1 MVKAVKAT
9 QASRK
14 RRLIVE
20 SRRPTYLPTPPPEAM
35 AALRLHQISRSF
47 GSTRVLDGVD
57 LDIRDGEFL
66 TLVGPSGCG
75 KTTLLRIIAGLDH
88 AEEGQVE
95 IDGALVDDLPPK
107 QRDVAMVFQS
117 YALYPYMTVAQNL
130 ALPLVMR
137 QLSRLQRLPLIGPWW
152 PGARARRREIDIA
165 VEQVAESVGLGQM
178 LHRRPA
184 QLSGGQRQRVALGR
198 AMVRRPKVFLM
209 DEPLSN
215 LDAKLRVDTRA
226 EIADLHRR
234 LGATFVYVTHDQ
246 VEAMTMSDRV
256 ALMMGGR
263 ILQLGTP
270 QEIYDDPLDLRV
282 AEFIGTPKINVLA
295 AEVREQRVHVGGA
308 AWPLSV
314 AAEVG
319 SKIDIAVRPEAWC
332 LNPGTTALSAT
343 YGRHDGLVSASVRH
357 LESLGSETLVHV
369 TVPHQAEP
377 MIARVEPSRARALRL
392 TEPVTLAVD
401 AALVLAFD
409 AAGRR
414 IRLQPDIPSEV
425 KKRAGDGLAGHV

>member
-1 MVKAVKAT
+1 
-9 QASRK
+9 
-14 RRLIVE
+14 
-20 SRRPTYLPTPPPEAM
+20 M

-137 QLSRLQRLPLIGPWW
+137 KLSRLQRLPLIGPWW

-282 AEFIGTPKINVLA
+282 AEFIGTPKINEIGRA
-295 AEVREQRVHVGGA
+295 HV
-308 AWPLSV
+308 
-314 AAEVG
+314 
-319 SKIDIAVRPEAWC
+319 
-332 LNPGTTALSAT
+332 
-343 YGRHDGLVSASVRH
+343 
-357 LESLGSETLVHV
+357 
-369 TVPHQAEP
+369 
-377 MIARVEPSRARALRL
+377 
-392 TEPVTLAVD
+392 
-401 AALVLAFD
+401 
-409 AAGRR
+409 
-414 IRLQPDIPSEV
+414 
-425 KKRAGDGLAGHV
+425 